1 MFNLFNPFIQ
11 SEIKMK
17 FNMIRKFLN
26 LINLHAI
33 IILSDYKHHMK
44 QNLHFEILS
53 REG

>member
-33 IILSDYKHHMK
+33 IILSENKIC
-44 QNLHFEILS
+44 ILKFYHA
-53 REG
+53 RVEN